1 MPTNVWKKVAVEV
14 DCGDGGFLLAA
25 DLLSCSTLLL
35 KLVSGC
41 AVKSPDGP
49 VFYAFW
55 LSKAVDSG
63 DRPPLGSCSVY
74 LWCTH
79 PSLPHN
85 LTPPTRHKNQACSTD
100 VLPPGVA
107 AVLL

>member
-1 MPTNVWKKVAVEV
+1 M
-14 DCGDGGFLLAA
+14 DCGVGGPLLAA
-25 DLLSCSTLLL
+25 DRQSCSTLLL

-55 LSKAVDSG
+55 LSKEDS
-63 DRPPLGSCSVY
+63 DA
-74 LWCTH
+74 T
-79 PSLPHN
+79 
-85 LTPPTRHKNQACSTD
+85 KSTD
-100 VLPPGVA
+100 FLPPGVT